1 MSITRKTLAILLV
14 GIVALGV
21 IATLTLTLRPPTTVE
36 ASTALQPAA
45 QPTAPATKPVNR
57 LKGEVANEIRDNFI
71 KILAKRLGVDE
82 AKIKANFT
90 PAIADTIDQ
99 AFKDGEFPVEVA
111 TRLKEENQK
120 GLTGFFEVLKFL
132 EFLAGNGEEFHGQSE
147 IYDQMNS
154 AALASVGITAEEFQA
169 RIEQSIIS
177 LSDIAKERG
186 VDTQKVKDAM
196 LKSAKTQLDSIVK
209 NGDLTQAQAD
219 EYYSNTIQN
228 DAEGILTVK
237 YNKRIKE

>member
-1 MSITRKTLAILLV
+1 MSVTRKTLAFLLV
-14 GIVALGV
+14 GIVALGL
-21 IATLTLTLRPPTTVE
+21 IASLTLTLRPPATVE

-45 QPTAPATKPVNR
+45 QPTATTKPVTR

-82 AKIKANFT
+82 AKIKANFA

-99 AFKDGEFPVEVA
+99 AFKEGEFPVEVA

-120 GLTGFFEVLKFL
+120 GLSGFFEVLKFL

-154 AALASVGITAEEFQA
+154 AALATVGITAEEFQTK
-169 RIEQSIIS
+169 IEQSIVS

-196 LKSAKTQLDSIVK
+196 LKSAKNQLDAVVK

-219 EYYSNTIQN
+219 EYYRNTIQN